1 MLSNTAVPKYYGIFR
16 EKVLRGEIPVNR
28 EVSME
33 MNRIDKLIANPG
45 VYCDNQA
52 VDGFIKFC
60 ENELTLTDGSDL
72 FLMDSFK
79 LWAEQIFCWY
89 YFVERDV
96 FVPGRNG
103 SEGHYERKR
112 IRKRLINIQW
122 LIVGRSASKS
132 TYMSTLQSFFLTV
145 DTTSTHQITVA
156 PTMKQAEE
164 VMAPIRTAIARSRG
178 PLFRFLTEG
187 SIQNTTGSK
196 AKRVKLTPT
205 KVGIQNFLTNSLL
218 EIRPMTVNKLQGLKT
233 KINTIDEW
241 LSGDTREDVMTA
253 IEQGAAKIDGYLLV
267 AASSEG
273 TVRNGVG
280 DTIKIEL
287 MNILKGE
294 YYNPH
299 VSIWWYKLDDK
310 EEIKDPRMWV
320 KANPNLGISVQYETY
335 QQEVEKALKIPSA
348 HNDIMA
354 KRFGLPMEGLT
365 YYFTYEETLPH
376 RKRDYWGL
384 SCSMGMDLSRGD
396 DFCAFLFLFPMKDN
410 SFGVKALC
418 YITEVT
424 LFKLHASL
432 RQKYEEFID
441 EGTLRIMHSPVL
453 DMMEVYDD
461 VVRFIRE
468 HDYDIRTIGYDPYNA
483 RDFIETWAKEFGDYA
498 IEKVI
503 QGKRTESV
511 PLGELKTLA
520 EQRMLLFDESIMSY
534 SMGNAIAL
542 IDING
547 NRMLAKKRNDEKID
561 PVAAMMDAY
570 IAWKLHRDE
579 F

>member
-384 SCSMGMDLSRGD
+384 PCAMGMDLSRGD
-396 DFCAFLFLFPMKDN
+396 DFCAFSFLFPMKDN

-418 YITEVT
+418 YITEAT

-432 RQKYEEFID
+432 RQKYEEFIE
-441 EGTLRIMHSPVL
+441 EGTLRIMHTPVL

-461 VVRFIRE
+461 VVRFIHE

>member
-384 SCSMGMDLSRGD
+384 PCAMGMDLSRGD
-396 DFCAFLFLFPMKDN
+396 DFCAFSFLFPMKDN

-418 YITEVT
+418 YITEAT

-432 RQKYEEFID
+432 RQKYEEFIE
-441 EGTLRIMHSPVL
+441 EGTLRIMHTPVL